1 MGVTVADRER
11 MGRWFEEL
19 TQHVARQPDQ
29 MRIYETVR
37 SWAYSRWMSEARQ
50 AAGNGRAQMD
60 YVLSAHWLELGP
72 PKPAVVLPQAAPRKP
87 ATPRPLIHRSTER
100 WALLFLGGL
109 VAFAVVIAFQAGRT
123 GAIEQVRA
131 CYRSTTPLG
140 AQTACPVWALPPKG
154 QP

>member
-1 MGVTVADRER
+1 MGVTVSDRER

-19 TQHVARQPDQ
+19 TQHVAKQPAQ
-29 MRIYETVR
+29 MRIYETLR

-72 PKPAVVLPQAAPRKP
+72 PKPAVVLTQPAPKP
-87 ATPRPLIHRSTER
+87 AAPRPLIDRSTER
-100 WALLFLGGL
+100 WALWFLGGL
-109 VAFAVVIAFQAGRT
+109 VAFAVVVAFYAGRT

-131 CYRSTTPLG
+131 CYRSPTNLE
-140 AQTACPVWALPPKG
+140 AVMACPDWALPQGSRP
-154 QP
+154 